1 MAIGTL
7 IEFRMMDS
15 YDSFRWCGVRSGGD
29 VLSAT
34 DPVESTDGK
43 RRVGM
48 RFLVLAVS
56 SVAISVCVALDQIAG
71 EEEGVF
77 HQAERSQDGML
88 VLTANNGFFDKGK
101 VRAIGKGLVE
111 GAEKALISSSFQ
123 GLEFISGKDMA
134 TARWY
139 LFAEAKVETTITI
152 EFAQGKGEG
161 SWGLGVGK
169 NQREFLVG
177 KENTLKTFPILVEK
191 GKQQISLMRYG
202 KRMGVVKTVRLKGA
216 EMTKLSLLRARWRP
230 AAIHTRYWSEGC
242 PEPVMWIFESRNS
255 SSGSSYSPMSTNF
268 GYFGASFGA
277 NQRAAGGVNFSMWAL
292 SQKGAKGK
300 LPALEQMPHLLATG
314 NPDAEF
320 SGFGHEGAGVKIRNW
335 TPYAQ
340 QPKSVI
346 QALRVEKNGI
356 YHTYYGYL
364 FDEAKNKWVLY
375 AVGNKAPRRNTK
387 AVLRASSFCEV
398 PGPPQV
404 ERTGDV
410 ERVLDRRGW
419 FFDATGQIFPVDRM
433 TTKARVQNH
442 GIAISKDHWFRMT
455 TGGVDFREVPAEV
468 KSYHQHKG
476 LIFLKPD
483 VLEGL
488 YQLPA
493 EIRESHVAEI
503 DSGFATISYQLKAPG
518 SKAKGVVWYGEVD
531 ALTFAPRMFHGTERG
546 KASEKLFGK
555 GRVWNASTDAQDL
568 VRGDNRFRLKNLKA
582 NTKYFYRLLVQNQE
596 GKCWAARS
604 GSFKAR

>member
-1 MAIGTL
+1 MEQGSCFGRCVGSHRGVNESSDI
-7 IEFRMMDS
+7 DS
-15 YDSFRWCGVRSGGD
+15 
-29 VLSAT
+29 
-34 DPVESTDGK
+34 VEYADGN
-43 RRVGM
+43 RRVKM
-48 RFLVLAVS
+48 RSWVLAVS
-56 SVAISVCVALDQIAG
+56 LAASSTCVALERIVG
-71 EEEGVF
+71 EEKGVF
-77 HQAERSQDGML
+77 HQAERAQNGML

-101 VRAIGKGLVE
+101 VRAIGKGLME
-111 GAEKALISSSFQ
+111 GEEKALISSSFQ
-123 GLEFISGKDMA
+123 ALEFISGKDAA

-139 LFAEAKVETTITI
+139 LFVEGKTEGTVTI

-161 SWGLGVGK
+161 SWSLEVGK
-169 NQREFLVG
+169 NRREFLVG
-177 KENTLKTFPILVEK
+177 KKDKLKTFLISLGV
-191 GKQQISLMRYG
+191 GKNEISLMRSG
-202 KRMGVVKTVRLKGA
+202 SGMGIVKSVKLKGDKK
-216 EMTKLSLLRARWRP
+216 TKLSLLRARWRP
-230 AAIHTRYWSEGC
+230 AAIHTRYWAEGC

-255 SSGSSYSPMSTNF
+255 SSGSSYSPMTTNF

-292 SQKGAKGK
+292 SQKGPKGK
-300 LPALEQMPHLLATG
+300 LPALGQMPHLLATG

-320 SGFGHEGAGVKIRNW
+320 SGFGHEGSGVKIRNW
-335 TPYAQ
+335 TPYGH

-364 FDEAKNKWVLY
+364 FDEAKNQWVLY
-375 AVGNKAPRRNTK
+375 AVGNKVPRRNTK
-387 AVLRASSFCEV
+387 AILRASSFCEV

-419 FFDATGQIFPVDRM
+419 FVDATGQIFPVDRM
-433 TTKARVQNH
+433 TTKARFQNH
-442 GIAISKDHWFRMT
+442 GIAISEDHWFRMT

-468 KSYHQHKG
+468 KSDHQHKG
-476 LIFLKPD
+476 LIYLKPD

-493 EIRESHVAEI
+493 EIGKSDVTEI
-503 DSGFATISYQLKAPG
+503 GSGSATISYQLKAPG

-531 ALTFAPRMFHGTERG
+531 AITFAPRKLHGTESGR
-546 KASEKLFGK
+546 ASEKLFGK
-555 GRVWNASTDAQDL
+555 GRVWDAASDTQDL
-568 VRGDNRFRLKNLKA
+568 VMGDNRFRLKNLKPDT
-582 NTKYFYRLLVQNQE
+582 NYYYRILVENQE
-596 GKCWAARS
+596 GKCWAAQS

>member
-1 MAIGTL
+1 M
-7 IEFRMMDS
+7 
-15 YDSFRWCGVRSGGD
+15 RS
-29 VLSAT
+29 
-34 DPVESTDGK
+34 
-43 RRVGM
+43 
-48 RFLVLAVS
+48 LVLLVSLVAVS
-56 SVAISVCVALDQIAG
+56 ACVALEKIEG
-71 EEEGVF
+71 EKKGVF
-77 HQAERSQDGML
+77 HQAERSQNGML
-88 VLTANNGFFDKGK
+88 VLSADNGFFDKGK
-101 VRAIGKGLVE
+101 VRAIGKGMVE
-111 GAEKALISSSFQ
+111 GEEKALISASFQ
-123 GLEFISGKDMA
+123 ALEFISGKDAA

-139 LFAEAKVETTITI
+139 LFAEAKTEGTVTI

-161 SWGLGVGK
+161 SWNLEVGK
-169 NQREFLVG
+169 NRREFLVG
-177 KENTLKTFPILVEK
+177 KKEKLRTFPISFRK
-191 GKQQISLMRYG
+191 GKQQISLMKSG
-202 KRMGVVKTVRLKGA
+202 NGMGIVKSVRLEGT

-242 PEPVMWIFESRNS
+242 PEPVMWIFESRTT
-255 SSGSSYSPMSTNF
+255 SSGSSYSPMTTNF

-320 SGFGHEGAGVKIRNW
+320 SGFGHEGSGVKIRNW
-335 TPYAQ
+335 TPYAH
-340 QPKSVI
+340 QPESVI

-364 FDEAKNKWVLY
+364 FDEAKNQWVLY
-375 AVGNKAPRRNTK
+375 AAGNKVPRRNTK
-387 AVLRASSFCEV
+387 AILRASSFCEV

-419 FFDATGQIFPVDRM
+419 FVDATGQIFPVDRM
-433 TTKARVQNH
+433 TTKARFQNH

-455 TGGVDFREVPAEV
+455 TGGVDFREVSAEV
-468 KSYHQHKG
+468 KSGHQHKG
-476 LIFLKPD
+476 LIYLNPD

-493 EIRESHVAEI
+493 EIGGSHVTEI
-503 DSGFATISYQLKAPG
+503 ESGSATISYQLKSLG
-518 SKAKGVVWYGEVD
+518 RVAKGVVWYGEVD
-531 ALTFAPRMFHGTERG
+531 AITFAPRKFHGTERG
-546 KASEKLFGK
+546 RASEKLFGK
-555 GRVWNASTDAQDL
+555 GRVWDASTDAQDL
-568 VRGDNRFRLKNLKA
+568 AMGDNRFRLKNLKPD
-582 NTKYFYRLLVQNQE
+582 TKYFYRILVENQE
-596 GKCWAARS
+596 GKCWAAQS